1 MTAQSKYA
9 MIDGIRTHYLEAGEG
24 PHLILLHAGEFG
36 GCAEISWE
44 FNIDALAQHFHVL
57 APDFV
62 GFGRSDK
69 LRDFG
74 GHGPR
79 MLRHIT
85 RFLQITCVNE
95 ADFIGNSIS
104 GRFLCRVASADHPAW
119 PIRKMIIV
127 SGAGFEPDNEERRI
141 LQDYDAS
148 RAGMQTVLQVLFHNS
163 KWAQDPAYLDRRYEL
178 SLIPGAWEVA
188 AASAIQV
195 PCDGRT
201 PFIRAAGSDKL
212 RANQSADPLRRRSPR

>member
-1 MTAQSKYA
+1 MNAQSKYA
-9 MIDGIRTHYLEAGEG
+9 MVDGIRTHYLEAGRG
-24 PHLILLHAGEFG
+24 SHLILLHAGEFG

-85 RFLQITCVNE
+85 RF
-95 ADFIGNSIS
+95 S
-104 GRFLCRVASADHPAW
+104 GDYVCERSRFHR
-119 PIRKMIIV
+119 
-127 SGAGFEPDNEERRI
+127 
-141 LQDYDAS
+141 
-148 RAGMQTVLQVLFHNS
+148 
-163 KWAQDPAYLDRRYEL
+163 
-178 SLIPGAWEVA
+178 
-188 AASAIQV
+188 
-195 PCDGRT
+195 
-201 PFIRAAGSDKL
+201 
-212 RANQSADPLRRRSPR
+212 